1 MESMESSNFHVTQ
14 LFSLFKKDDPRDLL
28 KYVLI
33 NAEDM
38 QRTEVA
44 ALALKVIASRA
55 LDLEISEFE
64 SEYN

>member
-1 MESMESSNFHVTQ
+1 MKSTESSNFHVTQ

-33 NAEDM
+33 NANDM
-38 QRTEVA
+38 QATGVA
-44 ALALKVIASRA
+44 DLALKVIASRA